1 MSDIVWTKTDES
13 PLLSSYLLL
22 PCIKAVCERADIS
35 IKEVDISLSGR
46 ILAAFG
52 LASDGL
58 AELGELVKKPEA
70 NIIKLPNISASLP
83 QLNAAIKEL
92 RAKGYE
98 LPDYPQSLDN
108 DEAKSIAQKYAK
120 VLGSAVNPVLREG
133 NSDRRSTKAVKNYA
147 KTHPHKMAPWGR
159 DSKAR
164 VAHMN
169 DGDFYANEKSLICQ
183 KDDEIAIKFTPQN
196 GDIVLLKSGIKVGV
210 EDVLSATFLDA
221 AELDKFIEKA
231 EKDARENGLLFSLHL
246 KATMMKVS
254 DPVIFG
260 HALRVYFSELFDEFK
275 DELNGAC
282 VNADNGLGDL
292 TERVKSLPNDVSA
305 KIIDKLNQIISQ
317 KAPLSM
323 VNSDAG
329 ITGLHVPSDV
339 IIDASMP
346 ALIRA
351 GGKMW
356 DKNGELK
363 DALAVIPDRTYA
375 TLYAACIDDMKENGA
390 LDVSIAGSVSNVG
403 LMAKKAEEYGSHD
416 KTFIIKE
423 AGEVELV
430 SSNGESLLKFNVKAG
445 DIFRAMIAKDEA
457 IKSWV
462 KLAINRHNASGE
474 RLIFWL
480 DEARAH
486 DANMI
491 KKVRQYMQEFKFL
504 GAYAVLDY
512 VSAMRASLA
521 AIRKGENVIG
531 VTGNVLRDYLTDLF
545 PILELGTSAKMLSI
559 VPLLNGGGL
568 FETGAGGSAPKLAQQ
583 LINEN
588 HLRWNSLGE
597 YLALAASLEHLSSK
611 KPAAKILANT
621 LDAAI
626 ARWLNDDREPKSRV
640 GEMDNRSSHFYLLL
654 YWANELASSDLGD
667 KFKDLAAAL
676 AKNEQSITG
685 GLLAVQGFKVEL
697 GGYYHLDDMMA
708 TAVMSPS
715 PALNSIIKSEI

>member
-22 PCIKAVCERADIS
+22 PCIKAVCERANVS
-35 IKEVDISLSGR
+35 VEEVDISLAGR

-52 LASDGL
+52 LAEDGL
-58 AELGELVKKPEA
+58 KKLEELVKTPEA

-92 RAKGYE
+92 RAQGYD
-98 LPDYPQSLDN
+98 LPDYPENLN
-108 DEAKSIAQKYAK
+108 TDEAVNIAAKYAK

-133 NSDRRSTKAVKNYA
+133 NSDRRSTKAVKDYA
-147 KTHPHKMAPWGR
+147 KAHPHKMASWSKE
-159 DSKAR
+159 SKAR
-164 VAHMN
+164 VSHMSE
-169 DGDFYANEKSLICQ
+169 GDFYANEKSLICE
-183 KDDEIAIKFTPQN
+183 KDDEISIKFISKSGESKT
-196 GDIVLLKSGIKVGV
+196 LKEGIKVGAG
-210 EDVLSATFLDA
+210 DVLSATFLDVDK
-221 AELDKFIEKA
+221 LDKFIDKA
-231 EKDARENGLLFSLHL
+231 QLQAKDEGLLFSLHL

-260 HALRVYFSELFDEFK
+260 HALKSYFKELFDEFK
-275 DELNGAC
+275 TELNQAG
-282 VNADNGLGDL
+282 VKPENGLGDL
-292 TERVKSLPNDVSA
+292 LERVKSLPNDTSE
-305 KIIDKLNQIISQ
+305 KILNKFNQILNQN
-317 KAPLSM
+317 APLSM

-363 DALAVIPDRTYA
+363 DALAIIPDRTYA

-390 LDVSIAGSVSNVG
+390 LDVSTIGSVSNVG

-416 KTFIIKE
+416 KTFIMQDD
-423 AGEVELV
+423 GEVELL
-430 SSNGESLLKFNVKAG
+430 SKTGDLLLKFNVKAG

-462 KLAINRHNASGE
+462 KLAINRHEASGE
-474 RLIFWL
+474 ALIFWL

-491 KKVRQYMQEFKFL
+491 KRVRQYMQEFKFM
-504 GAYAVLDY
+504 GVYTVLDY
-512 VSAMRASLA
+512 VSAMRASLS
-521 AIRKGENVIG
+521 AIREGRSVIA

-597 YLALAASLEHLSSK
+597 YLALAASLEHLSQK
-611 KPAAKILANT
+611 KPVAKVLATT
-621 LDAAI
+621 LDTAI
-626 ARWLNDDREPKSRV
+626 ARWLNDEREPKSRV
-640 GEMDNRSSHFYLLL
+640 GEPDNRTSHFYLLL
-654 YWANELASSDLGD
+654 YWANELANSELGD
-667 KFKDLAAAL
+667 KFKDLATSL
-676 AKNEQSITG
+676 SKNEQSITG
-685 GLLAVQGFKVEL
+685 GLLAVQGFSVEL
-697 GGYYHLDDMMA
+697 GGYYHPDDMMA
-708 TAVMSPS
+708 RAVMSPS
-715 PALNSIIKSEI
+715 PALNSIIKSEL

>member
-1 MSDIVWTKTDES
+1 MSDIIWTKTDES
-13 PLLSSYLLL
+13 PLLSSYMLL
-22 PCIKAVCERADIS
+22 PCIKAVCERAGVD

-52 LASDGL
+52 LAHDGL
-58 AELGELVKKPEA
+58 AELAELVKKPEA

-92 RAKGYE
+92 QSQGYDI
-98 LPDYPQSLDN
+98 PQYPSDLSTP
-108 DEAKSIAQKYAK
+108 EAKEIAQKYAK

-133 NSDRRSTKAVKNYA
+133 NSDRRSTKAVKEYA
-147 KTHPHKMAPWGR
+147 KTHPHKMAAWSKE
-159 DSKAR
+159 SKAK
-164 VAHMN
+164 VAHMD
-169 DGDFYANEKSLICQ
+169 DGDFYANERSFISNV
-183 KDDEIAIKFTPQN
+183 DDELSIKFTPKN
-196 GDIVLLKSGIKVGV
+196 GESILLKQGIKVGTG
-210 EDVLSATFLDA
+210 DVVSATFLSA
-221 AELDKFIEKA
+221 SKLDSFIEKA
-231 EKDARENGLLFSLHL
+231 ENEARNDGLLFSLHL
-246 KATMMKVS
+246 KSTMMKIS

-260 HALRVYFSELFDEFK
+260 RALRVYFKELFDEFGA
-275 DELNGAC
+275 ELESAG
-282 VNADNGLGDL
+282 VKADNGLGDL
-292 TERVKSLPNDVSA
+292 LERIKSLPQQTQA
-305 KIIDKLNQIISQ
+305 KINEKLGQILA
-317 KAPLSM
+317 KNAPLSM

-346 ALIRA
+346 AMIRA
-351 GGKMW
+351 GGCMW
-356 DKNGELK
+356 DANGELK

-390 LDVSIAGSVSNVG
+390 LDVSSAGSVSNVG

-416 KTFIIKE
+416 KTFIIPE
-423 AGEVELV
+423 DGEVELV
-430 SSNGESLLKFNVKAG
+430 GANGESLLKFNVSKG

-462 KLAINRHNASGE
+462 NLAINRHKASGD

-491 KKVRQYMQEFKFL
+491 KKVKEYIKLFKFNEEFDIF
-504 GAYAVLDY
+504 DY
-512 VSAMRASLA
+512 PLAMRSSLS
-521 AIRKGENVIG
+521 AIRAGKNVIS

-583 LINEN
+583 LISEN

-597 YLALAASLEHLSSK
+597 YLALAASLEHLSSRK
-611 KPAAKILANT
+611 AVAAVLAQT

-626 ARWLNDDREPKSRV
+626 ARWLADEREPRARV
-640 GEMDNRSSHFYLLL
+640 GEIDNRGSHFYLLL
-654 YWANELASSDLGD
+654 YWANELAKSELSD
-667 KFKDLAAAL
+667 KFKDLSDRLSAS
-676 AKNEQSITG
+676 EQSISG
-685 GLLAVQGFKVEL
+685 GLLAVQGFSVQL
-697 GGYYHLDDMMA
+697 GGYYHPDDMMA
-708 TAVMSPS
+708 GVVMSPS
-715 PALNSIIKSEI
+715 PALNAIIKGE